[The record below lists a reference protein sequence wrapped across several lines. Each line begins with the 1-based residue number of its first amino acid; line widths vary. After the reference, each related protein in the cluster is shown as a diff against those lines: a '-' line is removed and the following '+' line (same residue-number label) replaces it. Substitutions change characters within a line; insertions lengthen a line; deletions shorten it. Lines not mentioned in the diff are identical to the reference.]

1 MSIVKALNSLRPNA
15 EWVVRGDVI
24 EWLDSEYTEPTKAEI
39 DAEIVRLQ
47 AEYDSQEYARNRQSE
62 YPSIDELIVALWEN
76 VVEERAAS
84 VIELEAKRQEIKT
97 KYPK

>member
-47 AEYDSQEYARNRQSE
+47 AEYDAQQPIRNRKAE
-62 YPSIDELIVALWEN
+62 YPSIEECDHSILDDQLDALQ
-76 VVEERAAS
+76 
-84 VIELEAKRQEIKT
+84 AKRTAIKA
-97 KYPK
+97 KYPKG

>member
-47 AEYDSQEYARNRQSE
+47 AEYDAQQPIRNRKAE
-62 YPSIDELIVALWEN
+62 YPSIEECVHAILDGELDALQE
-76 VVEERAAS
+76 
-84 VIELEAKRQEIKT
+84 KRTAIKA
-97 KYPK
+97 KYPKG

>member
-1 MSIVKALNSLRPNA
+1 MNYEAIYNTHPS
-15 EWVVRGDVI
+15 VVTIRGDDAFDAGDNPVT
-24 EWLDSEYTEPTKAEI
+24 LDQVAVDVETA
-39 DAEIVRLQ
+39 RLQ
-47 AEYDSQEYARNRQSE
+47 AEHNSQEYARNRQAE
-62 YPSIDELIVALWEN
+62 YPSLNELIVALWEN